1 MDLNMLS
8 EVSNIEEG
16 NMVDLPHDF
25 LEKLNE
31 KKLDPP
37 YFFQITTQSKLK
49 SFVGVRQFTSQ
60 KDTIEIPL
68 WLSNQLGI
76 FGNEIINVKLITNI
90 PKGKFIRI
98 RPESEDFFDI
108 PEYESCLETK
118 LSLFPL
124 FYQGMSIEI
133 SIMDKKYEIYVE
145 DVDMNWE
152 NFDFSKGTDTL
163 EMNVINV
170 INSDVNV
177 DIRNQFL
184 EKRLKEEARQKELEL
199 ERQRELIKK
208 REIEIA
214 KQLENAKQKELAKEK
229 KNSPF
234 IGEGRRLND
243 GNNDSAPERSIEEIR
258 LARLKHFKN
267 LKKKEEL
274 KTEPFQDTNPPK
286 EKTKSK
292 ESKDVIV

>member
-1 MDLNMLS
+1 MDLDMLS

-25 LEKLNE
+25 LEKLN
-31 KKLDPP
+31 KKKIDPP

-76 FGNEIINVKLITNI
+76 FGNQIINVKLIQNI

-124 FYQGMSIEI
+124 LYQGMSIEI

-145 DVDMNWE
+145 DVDMDWE
-152 NFDFSKGTDTL
+152 NFDFSKDTDTL

-177 DIRNQFL
+177 DIKNKFL
-184 EKRLKEEARQKELEL
+184 EKKLKEEARQKELAK
-199 ERQRELIKK
+199 QREL
-208 REIEIA
+208 EIA
-214 KQLENAKQKELAKEK
+214 KQLELAKQKELAKS
-229 KNSPF
+229 NTPF
-234 IGEGRRLND
+234 VGEGRTLND
-243 GNNDSAPERSIEEIR
+243 GNTTTVPERSIEDIR
-258 LARLKHFKN
+258 LARLAHFKKLQKKQEGN
-267 LKKKEEL
+267 KNKEDDKKKEPL
-274 KTEPFQDTNPPK
+274 KED
-286 EKTKSK
+286 
-292 ESKDVIV
+292 KDVIV

>member
-1 MDLNMLS
+1 
-8 EVSNIEEG
+8 
-16 NMVDLPHDF
+16 MVDLPHDF
-25 LEKLNE
+25 LEKLN
-31 KKLDPP
+31 KKKIDPP

-76 FGNEIINVKLITNI
+76 FGNQIINVKLIQNI

-124 FYQGMSIEI
+124 LYQGMSIEI

-145 DVDMNWE
+145 DVDMDWE
-152 NFDFSKGTDTL
+152 NFDFSKDTDTL

-177 DIRNQFL
+177 DIKNKFL
-184 EKRLKEEARQKELEL
+184 EKKLKEEARQKELEL
-199 ERQRELIKK
+199 ERQKELAKQREL
-208 REIEIA
+208 EIA
-214 KQLENAKQKELAKEK
+214 KQLELAKQKELVKS
-229 KNSPF
+229 NTPF
-234 IGEGRRLND
+234 VGEGRTLND
-243 GNNDSAPERSIEEIR
+243 GNTTTVPERSIEDIR
-258 LARLKHFKN
+258 LARLAHFKKLQKKQEGN
-267 LKKKEEL
+267 KNKEDNKNKEPLKE
-274 KTEPFQDTNPPK
+274 D
-286 EKTKSK
+286 
-292 ESKDVIV
+292 KDVIV

>member
-1 MDLNMLS
+1 MLS

-49 SFVGVRQFTSQ
+49 SFVSVRQFTSQ

-124 FYQGMSIEI
+124 LYQGMSIEI

-145 DVDMNWE
+145 DVDMDWE
-152 NFDFSKGTDTL
+152 NFDFSKVTDTL

-199 ERQRELIKK
+199 ERQKELIKK
-208 REIEIA
+208 RDMEIA
-214 KQLENAKQKELAKEK
+214 KQLENAKQKELAKE
-229 KNSPF
+229 NSPF

-243 GNNDSAPERSIEEIR
+243 ENNDNVRERSIEEIR

-267 LKKKEEL
+267 LRKKKEEL
-274 KTEPFQDTNPPK
+274 KTESFHDTNSPK
-286 EKTKSK
+286 ENTKAK
-292 ESKDVIV
+292 DDKDVIV

>member
-25 LEKLNE
+25 LEKLN
-31 KKLDPP
+31 KNKLDPP

-68 WLSNQLGI
+68 WLCNQLGI
-76 FGNEIINVKLITNI
+76 FGNEIINVKLIKNI

-98 RPESEDFFDI
+98 RPETEDFFDI

-124 FYQGMSIEI
+124 LYQGMSIEI

-145 DVDMNWE
+145 DVDMDWE
-152 NFDFSKGTDTL
+152 NFDFTKDTDTL

-177 DIRNQFL
+177 DIKNKFL
-184 EKRLKEEARQKELEL
+184 EKKLKEEARQKKLEIERQKELAK
-199 ERQRELIKK
+199 QREL
-208 REIEIA
+208 EIA
-214 KQLENAKQKELAKEK
+214 KQLELAKQKELAKA
-229 KNSPF
+229 NGPF
-234 IGEGRRLND
+234 IGEGRSLND
-243 GNNDSAPERSIEEIR
+243 GNITPVPERSIEDIR
-258 LARLKHFKN
+258 LARLKYLRKYQNKQDNDKN
-267 LKKKEEL
+267 TDSKDKSV
-274 KTEPFQDTNPPK
+274 N
-286 EKTKSK
+286 EKSSD
-292 ESKDVIV
+292 EQDVIV